1 LRLGRIAE
9 SRDRLARL
17 AALDSRDHLGAAKL
31 LEVVD
36 EFQNDAANTENPSLN
51 LAAA

>member
-1 LRLGRIAE
+1 MPQRI
-9 SRDRLARL
+9 RDRLTKL

-36 EFQNDAANTENPSLN
+36 AFQGEEALIEESNPN
-51 LAAA
+51 LAVA